1 MRATKQHHRL
11 TVLGGLTGAGVL
23 ALMTIAG
30 PASADTEVDEPDE
43 FTSAFTVMATADQ
56 VIDSEG
62 EVAPGEEGATG
73 EFNFRINSEQEIICY
88 DITLR
93 GVTGEYESPARTATH
108 IHEADAGEPGPPRL
122 AFPNPEG
129 DGDTRT
135 ASGCMEGPF
144 TTGLEDDDGNDTAE
158 GFSLAQIEANPEGF
172 TADTHTA
179 EFLPGT
185 VRGQLSQVPVGGVES
200 GGGGTGVE
208 SGATG
213 TGTDAGSAMP
223 WIALGAAA
231 AGVGGFALLRRER
244 SSRSA

>member
-122 AFPNPEG
+122 AFPNPEV
-129 DGDTRT
+129 T
-135 ASGCMEGPF
+135 AI
-144 TTGLEDDDGNDTAE
+144 
-158 GFSLAQIEANPEGF
+158 LAP
-172 TADTHTA
+172 
-179 EFLPGT
+179 P
-185 VRGQLSQVPVGGVES
+185 
-200 GGGGTGVE
+200 
-208 SGATG
+208 
-213 TGTDAGSAMP
+213 
-223 WIALGAAA
+223 LGAWKAPSPPA
-231 AGVGGFALLRRER
+231 WKTTTATTPPKA
-244 SSRSA
+244 SR